1 MTSYPKK
8 DLVLYDA
15 FTLTNTLAPGGL
27 IMKIED
33 HTEVAFYMD
42 YTPGGSG
49 DTLRYQTEFSNDGTN
64 WHSEPDEVDDGTVIK
79 VTPRTREFVSLSAA
93 LQKVPVYS
101 VGVGDLWLRLL
112 VAETAAGGFGSLTVR
127 ARGVGQFK

>member
-42 YTPGGSG
+42 YTPGG
-49 DTLRYQTEFSNDGTN
+49 
-64 WHSEPDEVDDGTVIK
+64 
-79 VTPRTREFVSLSAA
+79 
-93 LQKVPVYS
+93 
-101 VGVGDLWLRLL
+101 
-112 VAETAAGGFGSLTVR
+112 
-127 ARGVGQFK
+127 